1 MHNDSLLAYAAGFML
16 LASFAVDAD
25 DKPAMSGSVQN
36 KNEPEP
42 VALFLSGDVM
52 LGRAIDQILPY
63 HTDPVL
69 FEDYIRDAREY
80 IRLAE
85 VASGPIPVPADCDYI
100 WGDALQV
107 LAHIQ
112 PDVRIINLETSIT
125 RYGTPWKNKYIHYR
139 MHPQNTACLAA
150 ASIDITLLANNH
162 VLDWGYRGLEETL
175 FTLKQAGISTV
186 GSGEDGRAASRPA
199 VIDLAHKGRVI
210 VSAGAH
216 ASSGVPRD
224 WAASPNRPGVNRLDR
239 LDTAAVQH
247 IHDSIK
253 AFRQP
258 EDITVVSIH
267 WGGNW
272 GYAIPAWQVDF
283 AHRLIDDA
291 GVDIV
296 HGHSSHHPKGIE
308 VYKGKLIIYGSG
320 DLLNDYEGIGGHE
333 QYRGDLALMY
343 FASIDPGTGSLV
355 NLQMIPM
362 QIRKLRINHAGNNDA
377 AWLKSML
384 DREGRQFNTR
394 VVLETDNSLVLE
406 WQ

>member
-1 MHNDSLLAYAAGFML
+1 MHHDSLLAYATVCML
-16 LASFAVDAD
+16 MISFSVASD
-25 DKPAMSGSVQN
+25 DKPAMPGNVESTR
-36 KNEPEP
+36 KPET
-42 VALFLSGDVM
+42 VTLFISGDVM

-69 FEDYIRDAREY
+69 YEDYIRDARDY

-85 VASGPIPVPADCDYI
+85 DASGPIPVPADCDYI

-107 LAHIQ
+107 LAQIK

-125 RYGTPWKNKYIHYR
+125 RNGSPWKNKYIHYR
-139 MHPQNTACLAA
+139 MHPQNAACLAA
-150 ASIDITLLANNH
+150 ANIDITLLANNH
-162 VLDWGYRGLEETL
+162 VLDWGYRGLAETL
-175 FTLKQAGISTV
+175 LTLKQAGINTV
-186 GSGEDGRAASRPA
+186 GSGKDSRAASRPA
-199 VIDLAHKGRVI
+199 IIDLADKGRVI
-210 VSAGAH
+210 VSAWAH

-224 WAASPNRPGVNRLDR
+224 WAAAPNRPGVNRLHR
-239 LDTAAVQH
+239 LDSAAVQR

-253 AFRQP
+253 AYKHP

-272 GYAIPAWQVDF
+272 GYEIPALQVEF

-308 VYKGKLIIYGSG
+308 VYNGKLIIYGSG

-333 QYRGDLALMY
+333 QYRSDLALMY
-343 FASIDPGTGSLV
+343 FASVDPGTGSLV
-355 NLQMIPM
+355 SLQMIPV
-362 QIRKLRINHAGNNDA
+362 QIRKLKINHAGGKDA
-377 AWLKSML
+377 TWLKNML
-384 DREGRQFNTR
+384 NREGRQFNTR
-394 VVLETDNSLVLE
+394 VTLETGQRLVLE